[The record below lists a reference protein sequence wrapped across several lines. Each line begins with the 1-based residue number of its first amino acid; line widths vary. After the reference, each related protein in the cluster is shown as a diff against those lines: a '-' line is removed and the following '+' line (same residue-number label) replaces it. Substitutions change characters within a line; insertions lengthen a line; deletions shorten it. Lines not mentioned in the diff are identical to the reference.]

1 MPRHSF
7 SLAVRAHGVRPSEN
21 PPPGAIARLAP
32 GKALSA
38 SLGHFAKGWAPHAP
52 IKRPRFPEPLRPKHE
67 GSLAALPARAM
78 PGISSPTR
86 WGRNYCTLP
95 TKSQP
100 GTIRATYSA
109 RQMALRHGLPKAQ
122 PQQGTLLGE
131 SGHSNWEMHH
141 LALIKKQATCP
152 YKGPAK
158 GSGSIFNV
166 DGLDVIF

>member
-1 MPRHSF
+1 M
-7 SLAVRAHGVRPSEN
+7 
-21 PPPGAIARLAP
+21 
-32 GKALSA
+32 
-38 SLGHFAKGWAPHAP
+38 HAP
-52 IKRPRFPEPLRPKHE
+52 IKRPRFPEPLRPKDE

-95 TKSQP
+95 TNSQP